1 MELADGDFIKNVSG
15 HLSQNNQL
23 RHHDEGGPPQI
34 PISSRLWGLPKKV
47 VKEIEVLMSSKAK
60 EKGKGKG
67 KGKAK

>member
-1 MELADGDFIKNVSG
+1 VWGSDDTLKTINSDMMRVD
-15 HLSQNNQL
+15 
-23 RHHDEGGPPQI
+23 PPPI
-34 PISSRLWGLPKKV
+34 PISSRLLGLPKKV

>member
-1 MELADGDFIKNVSG
+1 VWGSDDTLKTINSNIMMRVD
-15 HLSQNNQL
+15 
-23 RHHDEGGPPQI
+23 PPPI
-34 PISSRLWGLPKKV
+34 PISSRLLGLPKKV